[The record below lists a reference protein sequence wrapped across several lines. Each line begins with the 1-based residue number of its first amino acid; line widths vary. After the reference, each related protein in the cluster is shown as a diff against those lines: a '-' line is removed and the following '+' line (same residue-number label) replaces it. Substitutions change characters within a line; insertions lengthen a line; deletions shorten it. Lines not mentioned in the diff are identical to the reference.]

1 MTTWPGSSASA
12 STTPLVGHGWV
23 ATDPAYLLTDAGAG
37 ELRALGV
44 DVDRAL
50 AGRRPVVRP
59 CLDWTE
65 RR

>member
-1 MTTWPGSSASA
+1 MDHLAGELGVRVHDA
-12 STTPLVGHGWV
+12 LVGHGWV